1 MKSTMKS
8 TTKKITTN
16 TRVIK
21 DLLTKY
27 RDTFQAFRELVNNSL
42 QAESKNIKINIEYVN
57 EANIKS
63 PVKSIEIVDDGF
75 GVPFNEFDKRIL
87 EIGTTAKASG
97 QGIGRFSSLQIGEL
111 MHIETVG
118 FDKDKKQFSKT
129 KFSMDTLDFNDAQ
142 LEETEFKVDY
152 EYLQGDHNPYYKV
165 IIEQIHHNKQE
176 KLPKRNKIHEHF
188 LALNI
193 GQAIFEHYPFEI
205 FHSTVNFII
214 NGTALKREDFVID
227 KPSKKTI
234 DYVDKKGKTHELNF
248 YFYNINSN
256 LNKVKV
262 FFQTDNAGLKSVA
275 HEYTYSSDWYTSDLG
290 TWFIYIESPMLNA
303 DLFRNL
309 DLEALGEAEIN
320 NLKNT
325 IKETINDFFK
335 AKNKR
340 FEKFLKNLE
349 NDKYYPYQNNEQ
361 PASKSQ
367 EILFKKV
374 AYLLED
380 EHQLIQKDDKIR
392 NFLYPLLDK
401 AISNG
406 NIEYIFNKVLKL
418 SEEGLEKFQNL
429 LEKTDLEDVVH
440 FASVVADKTEFLE
453 FLHELTYGELSKHL
467 KERSQL
473 HKIVEDELWL
483 FGENY
488 NGTPKLWS
496 DKKIGNILIELRNK
510 HFNYEPTKDDDN
522 LIELNEDGLNNITDL
537 FFFNEKITDADVKE
551 IMVVELKS
559 PKCAISKKELN
570 QIDDYAFTIEQH
582 SALPNEKVKY
592 KLLLISSRLT
602 KYAKSQVN
610 SRRLG
615 FPDNPFMYDKKTEKN
630 IEVYVM
636 EWSEL
641 IEQNKRKLS
650 YLANKLKVKD
660 KSVKTKFEQEY
671 AELVDEKISAQLR
684 LVK

>member
-1 MKSTMKS
+1 MKS

-27 RDTFQAFRELVNNSL
+27 RDTFQAFRELINNSL
-42 QAESKNIKINIEYVN
+42 QAESKNIKINNDYVN
-57 EANIKS
+57 EADIKS
-63 PVKSIEIVDDGF
+63 PIKSIEIVDDGF

-87 EIGTTAKASG
+87 EIGTTSKVSG

-111 MHIETVG
+111 MHIETIG
-118 FDKDKKQFSKT
+118 FDKTKKQFSKT

-152 EYLQGDHNPYYKV
+152 EYLEGEHNPYYKV
-165 IIEQIHHNKQE
+165 VIEQLHHNKQE
-176 KLPKRNKIHEHF
+176 KLAKRNKLHEHF
-188 LALNI
+188 LSQNI
-193 GQAIFEHYPFEI
+193 NQAIFEHYPFEI
-205 FHSTVNFII
+205 FHNTVNFII
-214 NGTALKREDFVID
+214 NGTALKREHFVVD

-248 YFYNINSN
+248 YFYNINST

-340 FEKFLKNLE
+340 FEKFLNSLE

-367 EILFKKV
+367 EVLFKKV

-380 EHQLIQKDDKIR
+380 EYQLIQKDDKIR

-418 SEEGLEKFQNL
+418 SEESLEKFQNL

-440 FASVVADKTEFLE
+440 FASVVADK
-453 FLHELTYGELSKHL
+453 
-467 KERSQL
+467 
-473 HKIVEDELWL
+473 
-483 FGENY
+483 
-488 NGTPKLWS
+488 
-496 DKKIGNILIELRNK
+496 KIGNILIELREK
-510 HFNYEPTKDDDN
+510 YFNYEPTKDDEN
-522 LIELNEDGLNNITDL
+522 LIEFDESGLNDITDL
-537 FFFNEKITDADVKE
+537 FFFNEKITDTDTKE

-592 KLLLISSRLT
+592 KLILISSRLT
-602 KYAKSQVN
+602 KYAKSQVK
-610 SRRLG
+610 SRRLN

-650 YLANKLKVKD
+650 YLANKLEVKD
-660 KSVKTKFEQEY
+660 KSVKTKFEKEY

>member
-1 MKSTMKS
+1 MKS

-27 RDTFQAFRELVNNSL
+27 RDTFQAFRELINNSL

-63 PVKSIEIVDDGF
+63 PIKSIEIVDDGF

-87 EIGTTAKASG
+87 EIGTTSKASG

-118 FDKDKKQFSKT
+118 FDKTKKQFSKT

-152 EYLQGDHNPYYKV
+152 EYLEGEHNPYYKV
-165 IIEQIHHNKQE
+165 KIEQLHHNKQE
-176 KLPKRNKIHEHF
+176 KLAKRNKIHEHF
-188 LALNI
+188 LSQNI
-193 GQAIFEHYPFEI
+193 DQAIFEHYPFEI
-205 FHSTVNFII
+205 FHNTVNFII
-214 NGTALKREDFVID
+214 NGNALKREHFVID

-234 DYVDKKGKTHELNF
+234 NYVDKKGKTHELNF
-248 YFYNINSN
+248 YFYNINST

-340 FEKFLKNLE
+340 FEKFLNSLE

-367 EILFKKV
+367 EVLFKKV

-406 NIEYIFNKVLKL
+406 NIQYIFNKVLKL
-418 SEEGLEKFQNL
+418 SEESLEKFQNL

-496 DKKIGNILIELRNK
+496 DKKIGNILKELRIK
-510 HFNYEPTKDDDN
+510 YFNYEPTKDDEN
-522 LIELNEDGLNNITDL
+522 LIEFDESGLNDITDL
-537 FFFNEKITDADVKE
+537 FFFNEKITDTDVKE

-592 KLLLISSRLT
+592 KLILISSRLT
-602 KYAKSQVN
+602 KYAKSQVK
-610 SRRLG
+610 SRRLN

-630 IEVYVM
+630 
-636 EWSEL
+636 S
-641 IEQNKRKLS
+641 
-650 YLANKLKVKD
+650 
-660 KSVKTKFEQEY
+660 
-671 AELVDEKISAQLR
+671 
-684 LVK
+684 

>member
-1 MKSTMKS
+1 MKSTS
-8 TTKKITTN
+8 KKITTN

-27 RDTFQAFRELVNNSL
+27 KDTFQAFRELINNSL
-42 QAESKNIKINIEYVN
+42 QADSKNIEINIEYVN
-57 EANIKS
+57 EVNIKS
-63 PVKSIEIVDDGF
+63 PIKSIEIKDDGY

-87 EIGTTAKASG
+87 EIGTTSKASG

-118 FDKDKKQFSKT
+118 YDSDKKQFSKT
-129 KFSMDTLDFNDAQ
+129 KFSIDTLDFNDAQ

-152 EYLQGDHNPYYKV
+152 EYLKNKLNPYYKV
-165 IIEQIHHNKQE
+165 LIEELHHNKQE
-176 KLPKRNKIHEHF
+176 KIAKRNSIHENF
-188 LALNI
+188 LAKNI
-193 GQAIFEHYPFEI
+193 NQAIFEHYPFEI
-205 FHSTVNFII
+205 FHNTVNFIV
-214 NGTALKREDFVID
+214 NGKNLKREHFVID

-234 DYVDKKGKTHELNF
+234 DYIDKKGKEHTLNF
-248 YFYNINSN
+248 YFYNIKSN

-275 HEYTYSSDWYTSDLG
+275 HEYTYSSDWYTPDLG
-290 TWFIYIESPMLNA
+290 TWFIYIESPILNT

-320 NLKNT
+320 NLKNS

-340 FEKFLKNLE
+340 FEKFLNNLE
-349 NDKYYPYQNNEQ
+349 KDKYYPYQNNEY

-367 EILFKKV
+367 EVLFKKV

-380 EHQLIQKDDKIR
+380 EHKLIQKDDKIR

-401 AISNG
+401 AIGNG
-406 NIEYIFNKVLKL
+406 NIEYIFKKVLKL
-418 SEEGLEKFQNL
+418 SDESLEKFHNL

-440 FASVVADKTEFLE
+440 FASVVAEKTEFLE
-453 FLHELTYGELSKHL
+453 FLHELTYGSISKHL

-473 HKIVEDELWL
+473 HKIVENELWL

-496 DKKIGNILIELRNK
+496 DKKIGNILIELREK
-510 HFNYEPTKDDDN
+510 YFNCLPTDEEDN
-522 LIELNEDGLNNITDL
+522 LIKLDGDGLNDITDL
-537 FFFNEKITDADVKE
+537 FFFNEKITDSNVKE
-551 IMVVELKS
+551 IMVVELKA

-570 QIDDYAFTIEQH
+570 QIDEYAFTIEQN
-582 SALPNEKVKY
+582 SALPNDKVKY
-592 KLLLISSRLT
+592 KLILISSHLT
-602 KYAKSQVN
+602 KFAKSQVN
-610 SRRLG
+610 SRRVN
-615 FPDNPFMYDKKTEKN
+615 FPDNPFLYDIKTEKN

-641 IEQNKRKLS
+641 IEQNKRKLG
-650 YLANKLKVKD
+650 YLSNKLNIKD
-660 KSVKTKFEQEY
+660 KSVKLKFEEEY
-671 AELVDEKISAQLR
+671 AELIDEKISAQLR

>member
-1 MKSTMKS
+1 MKS

-27 RDTFQAFRELVNNSL
+27 RDTFQAFRELINNSL
-42 QAESKNIKINIEYVN
+42 QAESKNIEINIEYVN

-63 PVKSIEIVDDGF
+63 PIKSIEIIDDGF
-75 GVPFNEFDKRIL
+75 GVPFNEFDNRIL

-118 FDKDKKQFSKT
+118 FDKIEKRFTKT

-152 EYLQGDHNPYYKV
+152 TYLEGEHNPYYKV
-165 IIEQIHHNKQE
+165 MIEQLHHNKQA

-188 LALNI
+188 LSQNI
-193 GQAIFEHYPFEI
+193 SQAIFEHYPFEI
-205 FHSTVNFII
+205 FHNTVNFII
-214 NGTALKREDFVID
+214 NGDALKREHFVID

-234 DYVDKKGKTHELNF
+234 DYVDKKGKTHTLNF
-248 YFYNINSN
+248 YFYNINSA

-340 FEKFLKNLE
+340 FEKFLNSLE

-367 EILFKKV
+367 EVLFKKV

-418 SEEGLEKFQNL
+418 SEENLEKFQNL

-440 FASVVADKTEFLE
+440 FASVVADKTEFLD
-453 FLHELTYGELSKHL
+453 FLHELTYGELSKYL

-496 DKKIGNILIELRNK
+496 DKKIGNILIELREK
-510 HFNYEPTKDDDN
+510 YFNYEPTKVDEN
-522 LIELNEDGLNNITDL
+522 LIELDEGGLNDITDL

-592 KLLLISSRLT
+592 KLVLISSRLT

-610 SRRLG
+610 SRRLN

-650 YLANKLKVKD
+650 YLANKLEVKD
-660 KSVKTKFEQEY
+660 KSVKTKFEKEY

>member
-1 MKSTMKS
+1 MKS

-27 RDTFQAFRELVNNSL
+27 RDTFHAFRELINNSL
-42 QAESKNIKINIEYVN
+42 QAESKNIEINIDYVN
-57 EANIKS
+57 EANFKS
-63 PVKSIEIVDDGF
+63 PIKSIEIKDDGI
-75 GVPFNEFDKRIL
+75 GVSFNEFDNRIL
-87 EIGTTAKASG
+87 EIGTTAKARG

-118 FDKDKKQFSKT
+118 FDCDKNQFSKT

-142 LEETEFKVDY
+142 LEETEFKVDF
-152 EYLQGDHNPYYKV
+152 EYLTEKVKPYYKV
-165 IIEQIHHNKQE
+165 TIEQLHHNKQE
-176 KLPKRNKIHEHF
+176 KLAKRNKIHENF
-188 LALNI
+188 LPNNI
-193 GQAIFEHYPFEI
+193 NQAIFEHYPFEI
-205 FHSTVNFII
+205 FHNLVNFIV
-214 NGTALKREDFVID
+214 NGETLKREDFVIG
-227 KPSKKTI
+227 KPSKKTV
-234 DYVDKKGKTHELNF
+234 DYTDKKGKTHKLIF
-248 YFYNINSN
+248 YFYNINSV

-275 HEYTYSSDWYTSDLG
+275 HEYTYSSDWYTPDLG
-290 TWFIYIESPMLNA
+290 TWFIYIESPILNT

-309 DLEALGEAEIN
+309 DLETLGEAEIN

-340 FEKFLKNLE
+340 FEKFLKKLE
-349 NDKYYPYQNNEQ
+349 NDKYYPYQNNEH

-367 EILFKKV
+367 EVLFKKV

-380 EHQLIQKDDKIR
+380 EHRLIQKDDKIR

-401 AISNG
+401 AIGNG
-406 NIEYIFNKVLKL
+406 NIEYIFKKVLKL
-418 SEEGLEKFQNL
+418 SEESLDKFHNL

-440 FASVVADKTEFLE
+440 FASVVADKIEFLE
-453 FLHELTYGELSKHL
+453 FLHELTYGEISKHL

-496 DKKIGNILIELRNK
+496 DKKIGNILTELREK
-510 HFNYEPTKDDDN
+510 YLDYEPTEEDDN
-522 LIELNEDGLNNITDL
+522 LIELDERGLNDITDL
-537 FFFNEKITDADVKE
+537 FFFNEKITDSDVKE

-570 QIDDYAFTIEQH
+570 QIDEYAFTIEQH
-582 SALPNEKVKY
+582 SALPSEKVKY
-592 KLLLISSRLT
+592 KLILISSRLT
-602 KYAKSQVN
+602 KFGKSQVK
-610 SRRLG
+610 SRRLT

-641 IEQNKRKLS
+641 IQQNNRKLG
-650 YLANKLKVKD
+650 YLANKLNIKD
-660 KSVKTKFEQEY
+660 KSVKTKFEEEY
-671 AELVDEKISAQLR
+671 AELIDEKISAQLR

>member
-1 MKSTMKS
+1 MKS

-27 RDTFQAFRELVNNSL
+27 KDTFQAFRELINNSL
-42 QAESKNIKINIEYVN
+42 QANSKNIEINIEYVN

-63 PVKSIEIVDDGF
+63 PIKTIEIKDDGF
-75 GVPFNEFDKRIL
+75 GVPYSEFENRVL
-87 EIGTTAKASG
+87 EIGTTVKPSG

-111 MHIETVG
+111 MHIDTVG
-118 FDKDKKQFSKT
+118 YDSEKKQFSQT
-129 KFSMDTLDFNDAQ
+129 KFSIDTLDFNDAQ
-142 LEETEFKVDY
+142 LEDTEFKVDY
-152 EYLQGDHNPYYKV
+152 EYLDGERNPYYKV
-165 IIEQIHHNKQE
+165 TIEQLHHNKQE
-176 KLPKRNKIHEHF
+176 KVAKRNKIHESF
-188 LALNI
+188 LKQNI
-193 GQAIFEHYPFEI
+193 NQAIFEHYPFEI
-205 FHSTVNFII
+205 FHDTVNFII
-214 NGTALKREDFVID
+214 NGKTLKREHFVID
-227 KPSKKTI
+227 KPSKKSIEYT
-234 DYVDKKGKTHELNF
+234 DKKGQTHKLNF
-248 YFYNINSN
+248 YFYNINST

-275 HEYTYSSDWYTSDLG
+275 HEYTYSSDWYTPDLG
-290 TWFIYIESPMLNA
+290 TWFIYIESPMLNT

-309 DLEALGEAEIN
+309 DLETLGEAEIN

-325 IKETINDFFK
+325 IKDTVNDFFK

-340 FEKFLKNLE
+340 FDKFLKNLE
-349 NDKYYPYQNNEQ
+349 KDRYYPYQNNEH

-380 EHQLIQKDDKIR
+380 EHKLIQKDDKIR

-406 NIEYIFNKVLKL
+406 NIEYIFKQVLKL
-418 SEEGLEKFQNL
+418 SEDSLEKFHNL

-440 FASVVADKTEFLE
+440 FASVVAEKTEFLE
-453 FLHELTYGELSKHL
+453 FLHELTYGEISKYL

-488 NGTPKLWS
+488 NATPKLWS
-496 DKKIGNILIELRNK
+496 DKKIGNTLIELREK
-510 HFNYEPTKDDDN
+510 YFDYEPTKEDEN
-522 LIELNEDGLNNITDL
+522 LIELDERGLNDITDL
-537 FFFNEKITDADVKE
+537 FFFNEKITDSDAKE

-570 QIDDYAFTIEQH
+570 QIDEYAFTLEQH

-592 KLLLISSRLT
+592 KLILISSRLT
-602 KYAKSQVN
+602 KFAKSQVK
-610 SRRLG
+610 SRRLT
-615 FPDNPFMYDKKTEKN
+615 FPDNPFLYDRKTEKN

-641 IEQNKRKLS
+641 IEQNNRKLA
-650 YLANKLKVKD
+650 YLSNKLNIKD
-660 KSVKTKFEQEY
+660 KSVKKKFEKEY
-671 AELVDEKISAQLR
+671 AELIDDKISAQLR

>member
-1 MKSTMKS
+1 MKS

-27 RDTFQAFRELVNNSL
+27 RDTFQAFRELINNSL
-42 QAESKNIKINIEYVN
+42 QAESKNIEINIEYVN

-63 PVKSIEIVDDGF
+63 PIKSIEIIDDGF
-75 GVPFNEFDKRIL
+75 GVPFNEFDNRIL

-118 FDKDKKQFSKT
+118 FDKIEKRFTKT

-152 EYLQGDHNPYYKV
+152 TYLEGEHNPYYKV
-165 IIEQIHHNKQE
+165 MIEQLHHNKQA

-188 LALNI
+188 LSQNI
-193 GQAIFEHYPFEI
+193 SQAIFEHYPFEI
-205 FHSTVNFII
+205 FHNTVNFII
-214 NGTALKREDFVID
+214 NGDALKREHFVID

-234 DYVDKKGKTHELNF
+234 DYVDKKGKTHTLNF
-248 YFYNINSN
+248 YFYNINSA

-303 DLFRNL
+303 DLYRNL

-340 FEKFLKNLE
+340 FEKFLNSLE

-367 EILFKKV
+367 EVLFKKV

-418 SEEGLEKFQNL
+418 SEENLEKFQNL

-440 FASVVADKTEFLE
+440 FASVVADKTEFLD
-453 FLHELTYGELSKHL
+453 FLHELTYGELSKYL

-496 DKKIGNILIELRNK
+496 DKKIGNILIELREK
-510 HFNYEPTKDDDN
+510 YFNYEPTKVDEN
-522 LIELNEDGLNNITDL
+522 LIELDEGGLNDITDL

-592 KLLLISSRLT
+592 KLVLISSRLT

-610 SRRLG
+610 SRRLN

-650 YLANKLKVKD
+650 YLANKLEVKD
-660 KSVKTKFEQEY
+660 KSVKTKFEKEY

>member
-1 MKSTMKS
+1 MKS

-27 RDTFQAFRELVNNSL
+27 KDTFQAFRELINNSL
-42 QAESKNIKINIEYVN
+42 QANSKNIEINIEYVN
-57 EANIKS
+57 EANIKA
-63 PVKSIEIVDDGF
+63 PIKTIEIKDDGF
-75 GVPFNEFDKRIL
+75 GVPYSEFENRVL
-87 EIGTTAKASG
+87 EIGTTVKPSG

-111 MHIETVG
+111 MHIDTVG
-118 FDKDKKQFSKT
+118 YDSEKMQFSQT
-129 KFSMDTLDFNDAQ
+129 KFSIDTLDFNDAQ

-152 EYLQGDHNPYYKV
+152 EYLDGEHNPYYKV
-165 IIEQIHHNKQE
+165 TIEQLHHNKQE
-176 KLPKRNKIHEHF
+176 KLAKRNRIHESF
-188 LALNI
+188 LKQNI
-193 GQAIFEHYPFEI
+193 NQAIFEHYPFEI
-205 FHSTVNFII
+205 FHDTVNFII
-214 NGTALKREDFVID
+214 NGKTLKREHFVID
-227 KPSKKTI
+227 KPSKKSI
-234 DYVDKKGKTHELNF
+234 EYIDKKGKTHNLNF
-248 YFYNINSN
+248 YFYNIKST

-275 HEYTYSSDWYTSDLG
+275 HEYTYSSDWYTPDLG
-290 TWFIYIESPMLNA
+290 TWFIYIESPMLNT

-309 DLEALGEAEIN
+309 DLETMGEAEIN

-325 IKETINDFFK
+325 IKDTVNDFFK
-335 AKNKR
+335 ARNKR
-340 FEKFLKNLE
+340 FDKFLKDLE
-349 NDKYYPYQNNEQ
+349 KDKYYPYQNNEH

-367 EILFKKV
+367 EVLFKKV

-380 EHQLIQKDDKIR
+380 EHKLIQKDDKIR

-406 NIEYIFNKVLKL
+406 NIEYIFKKVLKL
-418 SEEGLEKFQNL
+418 SEDSLEKFHNL
-429 LEKTDLEDVVH
+429 LKKTDLEDVVH
-440 FASVVADKTEFLE
+440 FASVVAEKTEFLE
-453 FLHELTYGELSKHL
+453 FLHELTYGEISKHL

-496 DKKIGNILIELRNK
+496 DKKIGNILIELREK
-510 HFNYEPTKDDDN
+510 YFEYEPSNKDEN
-522 LIELNEDGLNNITDL
+522 LIELDERGLNDITDL
-537 FFFNEKITDADVKE
+537 FFFNEKITDSDVKE
-551 IMVVELKS
+551 IMVVELKA

-570 QIDDYAFTIEQH
+570 QIDEYAFTIEQH

-592 KLLLISSRLT
+592 KLILISSRLT
-602 KYAKSQVN
+602 KYAKSQVK
-610 SRRLG
+610 SRRLT
-615 FPDNPFMYDKKTEKN
+615 FPDNPFLYDRKTEKN

-641 IEQNKRKLS
+641 IEQNNRKLS
-650 YLANKLKVKD
+650 YLANKLNIKD
-660 KSVKTKFEQEY
+660 KSVKKKFEKEY
-671 AELVDEKISAQLR
+671 AELIDEKISAQLR

>member
-1 MKSTMKS
+1 MKS

-27 RDTFQAFRELVNNSL
+27 RDTFQAFRELINNSL
-42 QAESKNIKINIEYVN
+42 QASSKNIEINIEYVN
-57 EANIKS
+57 AANIKS
-63 PVKSIEIVDDGF
+63 PIKSIEIKDDGY
-75 GVPFNEFDKRIL
+75 GVPFNEFDNRIL
-87 EIGTTAKASG
+87 EIGTTVKISG

-118 FDKDKKQFSKT
+118 FDNDKKLFTKT
-129 KFSMDTLDFNDAQ
+129 KFSIDTLDFNDAQ

-152 EYLQGDHNPYYKV
+152 EYLKGQHKPYYKV
-165 IIEQIHHNKQE
+165 VIEQLHHNKQE
-176 KLPKRNKIHEHF
+176 KLAKRNRIHENF
-188 LALNI
+188 LDKNI
-193 GQAIFEHYPFEI
+193 NQAIFEHYPFEV
-205 FHSTVNFII
+205 FHNLVNFIV
-214 NGTALKREDFVID
+214 NGSILKREDFVID

-234 DYVDKKGKTHELNF
+234 DYTDKKGKTHQLNF
-248 YFYNINSN
+248 YFYNINSP
-256 LNKVKV
+256 LHKVKV

-275 HEYTYSSDWYTSDLG
+275 HEYTYSSDWYTPDLG
-290 TWFIYIESPMLNA
+290 TWFIYIESPMLNT

-340 FEKFLKNLE
+340 FEKFLKSLE
-349 NDKYYPYQNNEQ
+349 KDRYYPYQNNEL

-367 EILFKKV
+367 EVLFKKV

-380 EHQLIQKDDKIR
+380 EHRLIQKDDKIR

-401 AISNG
+401 AIGNG
-406 NIEYIFNKVLKL
+406 NIEYIFKKVLKL
-418 SEEGLEKFQNL
+418 SEESLEKFHNL

-440 FASVVADKTEFLE
+440 FASVVAEKTEFLE
-453 FLHELTYGELSKHL
+453 FLHELTYGEISKHL

-473 HKIVEDELWL
+473 HKIVENELWL

-496 DKKIGNILIELRNK
+496 DKKIGNTLLELRDK
-510 HFNYEPTKDDDN
+510 YFIYEPTEEDEN
-522 LIELNEDGLNNITDL
+522 LIELDNSGLSDITDL
-537 FFFNEKITDADVKE
+537 FFFNEKITDSDVKE

-559 PKCAISKKELN
+559 PKCAISKKELR
-570 QIDDYAFTIEQH
+570 QIDEYAFTIEQH

-602 KYAKSQVN
+602 KFAKSQVK
-610 SRRLG
+610 SRRLS

-641 IEQNKRKLS
+641 IEQNNRKLG
-650 YLANKLKVKD
+650 YLSNKLNIKD
-660 KSVKTKFEQEY
+660 QSVKTKFEKEY
-671 AELVDEKISAQLR
+671 AELIDEKISSQLR